1 VFPIQ
6 CTCRIL
12 PLAAGL
18 DELGQPLANF
28 ELARTLGSGRKLSE
42 TVIDFARPMLDAEA
56 AQIDEH
62 RRTVLPPSSD
72 GVRRVG
78 TCRFHEAQIL
88 SLPRRWAFEVGAAST
103 VVG

>member
-1 VFPIQ
+1 
-6 CTCRIL
+6 
-12 PLAAGL
+12 
-18 DELGQPLANF
+18 
-28 ELARTLGSGRKLSE
+28 
-42 TVIDFARPMLDAEA
+42 MLDAEA